1 MLVIDVTLKGSEIEL
16 SQPIVA
22 SGTAGKVVL
31 CFSFDEKWQGLA
43 KTAVFVL
50 PRGNLLV
57 PLDGDRCI
65 FPAEALAKSGRVK
78 LGVFGTDGENT
89 LTSLF
94 GAVNVEHGALAKGTR
109 AVNYTPSLYEQFS
122 AKFSKFENMSVIAEC
137 GYEAAATFAESDGK
151 MVLNLTLPRGEKGD
165 MGAAGEK
172 GADGKDG
179 ADGYTPVRG
188 VDYWTEA
195 DKLKMRGEFHDYLFY
210 PSDGMPIYGNILS
223 FVNEEEFTK
232 WKGTEG
238 EDWYSGGDQNMIVFI
253 AGVPKYFYSGWLNNG
268 YLPFASPML
277 DSEKAEIEARFGDIE
292 TALDEIIALQ
302 ESYIGGTE

>member
-16 SQPIVA
+16 SQPTVA
-22 SGTAGKVVL
+22 SGTAGKVSL
-31 CFSFDEKWQGLA
+31 RFSFDEKWQGLA

-57 PLDGDRCI
+57 PIDGDRCI

-94 GAVNVEHGALAKGTR
+94 CSVNVEHGALAKGTR

-122 AKFSKFENMSVIAEC
+122 AKFAKFENMAAIAEC
-137 GYEAAATFAESDGK
+137 GDEAAATLTEADGR

-165 MGAAGEK
+165 TGVAGAK
-172 GADGKDG
+172 G
-179 ADGYTPVRG
+179 ADGYTPICG
-188 VDYWTEA
+188 VDYWTEK
-195 DKLKMRGEFHDYLFY
+195 DKKDMLGEFQDYLFY

-223 FVNEEEFTK
+223 FLNDEDFEK

-238 EDWYSGGDQNMIVFI
+238 EDWYSGGNQNMLVFI
-253 AGVPKYFYSGWLNNG
+253 AGVPKYFYSGWSGGG
-268 YLPFASPML
+268 YVPFASPML

-292 TALDEIIALQ
+292 SALDEIILIQ
-302 ESYIGGTE
+302 NTLIGGEGV

>member
-22 SGTAGKVVL
+22 SGTAGKVGL

-94 GAVNVEHGALAKGTR
+94 GAVNIEHGAAAKGIR
-109 AVNYTPSLYEQFS
+109 ATNYTPSLYEQFS
-122 AKFSKFENMSVIAEC
+122 AKFSKFEKMSVIAEC
-137 GYEAAATFAESDGK
+137 GDEAAATLAESDGK
-151 MVLNLTLPRGEKGD
+151 MVLNITLPRGEKGD
-165 MGAAGEK
+165 TGAAGEK
-172 GADGKDG
+172 GADG
-179 ADGYTPVRG
+179 YTPIRG
-188 VDYWTEA
+188 VDYWTGK
-195 DKLKMRGEFHDYLFY
+195 DKNDMLGEFQNYLFY
-210 PSDGMPIYGNILS
+210 QLDGMPVYGNIVS
-223 FVNEEEFTK
+223 FTNDEEFEK
-232 WKGTEG
+232 WKGTEVN
-238 EDWYSGGDQNMIVFI
+238 DLYSGGNQNMIVFI
-253 AGVPKYFYSGWLNNG
+253 AGVPKYFYSGWLGGG
-268 YLPFASPML
+268 YIPFASPML
-277 DSEKAEIEARFGDIE
+277 ESEKAEIEARFGDIE
-292 TALDEIIALQ
+292 SALESIISLQ
-302 ESYIGGTE
+302 ESYIGGMA